1 MSYKKLKKDE
11 ITVSIEEAKNGSFN
25 LLVGMYEENQWRNY
39 VLIRLVNFPETCENL
54 DNFKFVIDGD
64 KTE

>member
-1 MSYKKLKKDE
+1 MSYKKLKREE
-11 ITVSIEEAKNGSFN
+11 ITVSVEEAKNGSLS
-25 LLVGMYEENQWRNY
+25 LLVGMYEKDMWLNY
-39 VLIRLVNFPETCENL
+39 VLIRLVNFPEACENL

>member
-1 MSYKKLKKDE
+1 MSYKKLKREE
-11 ITVSIEEAKNGSFN
+11 ITVTLEEAKNGSLN

-39 VLIRLVNFPETCENL
+39 VLIRLVNFPEACENL

-64 KTE
+64 KKE